1 MSDLRAAALRLLGR
15 RDYTT
20 AELQEKLVSKG
31 ADADAVADVLA
42 DLRQQ
47 RLVDDRR
54 VAAAH
59 VRTASRLK
67 RRGRAR
73 IARELAAR
81 GLEREVIDDA
91 LAALPR
97 ESEAAAIAEILIRK
111 RVPAKLSAPER
122 RRIFQHLLRRG
133 FSADAVS
140 KALAVSRSDVDDR

>member
-15 RDYTT
+15 RDYTS
-20 AELQEKLVSKG
+20 AELQDKLVSKG
-31 ADADAVADVLA
+31 ADAEAAADVLT

-47 RLVDDRR
+47 GLVDDRR

-81 GLEREVIDDA
+81 GLDRDVVDEA

-97 ESEAAAIAEILIRK
+97 ESEAEAIAEILLRK
-111 RVPAKLSAPER
+111 RVAAKLSVPER

-133 FSADAVS
+133 FSAEAVA